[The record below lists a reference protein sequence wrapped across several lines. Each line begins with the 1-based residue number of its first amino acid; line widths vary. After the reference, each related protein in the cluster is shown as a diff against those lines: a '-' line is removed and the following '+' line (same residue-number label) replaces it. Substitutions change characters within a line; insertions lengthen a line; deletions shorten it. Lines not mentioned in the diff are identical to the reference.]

1 MCTKMSTNYTGA
13 NGAQT
18 YHHSQKFSSSSSQ
31 FSNILQYTI
40 MWIISLACK
49 FADTSACQWEWSR
62 RSKIKLV
69 INQDC
74 SLMDT
79 PNNWDGWYFE
89 RRKRSIC
96 VAKIHLAKDK
106 VNSILVFL
114 RNLVILFF
122 NNCDYWIEK
131 FWPTKLLWEILHT
144 SMHLPLCLCTW
155 RYGNIQPFRKST
167 PTRNRRIITGL
178 RCPLR
183 PRESSYKNW
192 HYQSTVA
199 AWSVQGHFLC
209 GIPQTGMHLP
219 LCLCDW
225 RDGQHSPTV

>member
-1 MCTKMSTNYTGA
+1 MSN
-13 NGAQT
+13 
-18 YHHSQKFSSSSSQ
+18 FSSSSSQ

-106 VNSILVFL
+106 VISILVFL

-131 FWPTKLLWEILHT
+131 FWPTIERFDTKPCLSKRRQIKSEYKKWIAQVSPEIWQNHTKEWTEMQDSCKGPKVSILGVGTQVLLEYL
-144 SMHLPLCLCTW
+144 L
-155 RYGNIQPFRKST
+155 GIQ
-167 PTRNRRIITGL
+167 N
-178 RCPLR
+178 
-183 PRESSYKNW
+183 
-192 HYQSTVA
+192 V
-199 AWSVQGHFLC
+199 
-209 GIPQTGMHLP
+209 
-219 LCLCDW
+219 
-225 RDGQHSPTV
+225 